1 MAESNVTTVANSS
14 LWISAAA
21 PATFD
26 ATGFLALTWVNI
38 GEITD
43 MGTVTGREYNTST
56 HAPISSAQTIE
67 KKASYKLGSS
77 EFKCGW
83 DESDAGQVL
92 VDTASRNYSVASF
105 KVIKQDGAIRYFT
118 AQVSKFVE
126 ENGTVDNNVTGSITL
141 LRQTDTVRVAA
152 V

>member
-1 MAESNVTTVANSS
+1 MIQTVANSA
-14 LWISAAA
+14 LFISAAA
-21 PATFD
+21 PLTFD
-26 ATGFLALTWVNI
+26 AAGFAALAWTKI

-56 HAPISSAQTIE
+56 HAPIDTAQQTE

-83 DESDAGQVL
+83 DDDDAGQIL
-92 VDTASRNYSVASF
+92 ADAASRDYTSPSF
-105 KVIKQDGAIRYFT
+105 KVVKQDGAIRYFT

-126 ENGTVDNNVTGSITL
+126 ENGTVDNNVTGSLTL